1 VRLLVRWTVRVC
13 IVLVTVLCVTLITGW
28 AYEYAAE
35 TFDAHRYP
43 PPGIMVPV
51 GGHKVDLFCEGTGT
65 PTVVMETGSGEPAV
79 LFRPIQEK
87 VAELTRACSYDR
99 AGIGWSE
106 ANLKLQTIQDRAAEL
121 YALLRNA
128 DVPGPYVLVAH
139 SYGGLIARIFVRDHP
154 ADVRGLVLVDAA
166 EEGYVFLPDFLDAI
180 RGSLALRRRS
190 ELLARLGVPRLRFS
204 LNHEQF
210 GIRTDLLGDVRG
222 EMIAFFSKPSFVR
235 ATTDEGRSYLFV
247 PNEMRRPGGFG
258 ALNTIPLIVIRHG
271 QPSNSILVPSGISQ
285 DQFEKLWA
293 EGQERLKN
301 LSSNS
306 EIVVATKSGHMVNLD
321 QPELVID
328 AARRVVTSVRA
339 GVPVSQVR

>member
-1 VRLLVRWTVRVC
+1 VRPLVRGTVRLCLAFLVA
-13 IVLVTVLCVTLITGW
+13 LCVTLVTGW
-28 AYEYAAE
+28 VYEHAAE
-35 TFDAHRYP
+35 NLDAHRYP

-51 GGHKVDLFCEGTGT
+51 SGHKIHLFCEGTGT
-65 PTVVMETGSGEPAV
+65 PTVVMEMGSGEPKA
-79 LFRPIQEK
+79 LFRPIQDK

-106 ANLKLQTIQDRAAEL
+106 PNLELHTIQDRGAEL
-121 YALLRNA
+121 YTLLRNA
-128 DVPGPYVLVAH
+128 DVPAPYVLVAH

-166 EEGYVFLPDFLDAI
+166 EEGYVFLPDFLKAI
-180 RGSLALRRRS
+180 KGGLALRQSS
-190 ELLARLGVPRLRFS
+190 ELLARLGVLRLRFL
-204 LNHEQF
+204 LNHQQF
-210 GIRTDLLGDVRG
+210 GIPNDLFGDVRG

-235 ATTDEGRSYLFV
+235 ATADEGRSYLFV

-258 ALNTIPLIVIRHG
+258 ALSTIPLIVIRHG
-271 QPSNSILVPSGISQ
+271 RPSDSILVPPGISQ

-293 EGQERLKN
+293 EGQERLRN

-321 QPELVID
+321 QPEFVID
-328 AARRVVTSVRA
+328 AARRVVTAVRG
-339 GVPVSQVR
+339 GVPITQVR